1 MRPRTLACRL
11 SPFALSFV
19 AAATL
24 ASCGSSTAK
33 PLGTEGAACYAP
45 ETDADVDAGRDGGT
59 LRCNEGLMCEANV
72 CVRPAGGGEI
82 VDTASEPPG
91 DAAVIDAADAAVD
104 GGAGADASADADG
117 GAQADGNAV
126 ETSADASPA
135 EGGTDANDA
144 SASDGTA
151 DDGASDVP
159 TAVDSGDASD
169 AVPDLG
175 PG

>member
-59 LRCNEGLMCEANV
+59 LRCNEGLTCEASV
-72 CVRPAGGGEI
+72 CVRPPGGGEL
-82 VDTASEPPG
+82 VDSASEPLG
-91 DAAVIDAADAAVD
+91 DAAPADATDATSDAAVD
-104 GGAGADASADADG
+104 GGAPADASDDAD
-117 GAQADGNAV
+117 
-126 ETSADASPA
+126 
-135 EGGTDANDA
+135 
-144 SASDGTA
+144 
-151 DDGASDVP
+151 
-159 TAVDSGDASD
+159 
-169 AVPDLG
+169 
-175 PG
+175 